1 MFNNIVDM
9 GFYYGT
15 LIEDIESA
23 GGALMYGKMM
33 LYKNYP
39 TNPNNWSHIFTAWN
53 NLMGESSLQMWTDY
67 PKTTTVD
74 HFFALPIGSNF
85 IDFNVEKEDGPV
97 ENAWVTIYM
106 GDEIFESVTQIAKV
120 MSDCQ

>member
-1 MFNNIVDM
+1 MQAI
-9 GFYYGT
+9 
-15 LIEDIESA
+15 
-23 GGALMYGKMM
+23 ALMYGKMM

-74 HFFALPIGSNF
+74 HFC
-85 IDFNVEKEDGPV
+85 
-97 ENAWVTIYM
+97 VTHWFKLY
-106 GDEIFESVTQIAKV
+106 
-120 MSDCQ
+120 

>member
-1 MFNNIVDM
+1 
-9 GFYYGT
+9 
-15 LIEDIESA
+15 
-23 GGALMYGKMM
+23 
-33 LYKNYP
+33 
-39 TNPNNWSHIFTAWN
+39 
-53 NLMGESSLQMWTDY
+53 MGESSLQMWTDY

-106 GDEIFESVTQIAKV
+106 GDEILSQLHK
-120 MSDCQ
+120 